1 MTRHLAPPL
10 GGGARVRYTG
20 TCFEETSSQMA
31 GHRRNGT
38 ARSRGEGHRVAKPNY
53 QFEKRKKDL
62 ERKKKQDEKRQRKA
76 EKADAKVREGDP
88 PPGDDGGQSPS

>member
-1 MTRHLAPPL
+1 
-10 GGGARVRYTG
+10 
-20 TCFEETSSQMA
+20 MA

-38 ARSRGEGHRVAKPNY
+38 ARFQEGTRVAKPNY

-76 EKADAKVREGDP
+76 EKAAARARGEIVPDDP
-88 PPGDDGGQSPS
+88 DEAEEPEEDVDSPS